1 MNIMIVESRAK
12 CKTLLKYL
20 GKDEWRVIPTGGHV
34 ERLAEDHANAQR
46 LARGL
51 AGLPGLTLDPGDV
64 ETNICYVELAD
75 EGGSEL
81 AAALK
86 ERGVLAN
93 GRQNWVRF
101 VTHNGIT
108 SEDIDEALDVVA
120 TVVRAGA
127 GVR

>member
-1 MNIMIVESRAK
+1 MRQAGIIAAAGVVALDSM
-12 CKTLLKYL
+12 
-20 GKDEWRVIPTGGHV
+20 V

-46 LARGL
+46 LAHGL
-51 AGLPGLTLDPGDV
+51 AGLPAIALDPADV

-75 EGGSEL
+75 DAGRDL
-81 AAALK
+81 AAALR

-120 TVVRAGA
+120 SVVRTGA